1 MSNVY
6 FFLTVMTIMKTVI
19 GAGAL
24 SLPFTISKLGYIFAI
39 IVFVAVTALSYFSTT
54 LLVIAKN
61 LTKHSNFSTIFYYL
75 HMKKP
80 IKILASMFIF
90 LKNVGICN
98 NHYYFRH
105 SSADNLRRIN

>member
-1 MSNVY
+1 
-6 FFLTVMTIMKTVI
+6 MKTVI

-24 SLPFTISKLGYIFAI
+24 SLPFAISKLGYIFAI
-39 IVFVAVTALSYFSTT
+39 VVFVAVTALSYFSTA
-54 LLVIAKN
+54 LLVAAKN

-80 IKILASMFIF
+80 IKILASMLIF

-98 NHYYFRH
+98 H
-105 SSADNLRRIN
+105 